1 LESCARPAGVLRG
14 APGGGPGGVPAA
26 WRRDAAHA
34 GGTVRFVSP
43 SGGPA
48 RVTILDAQGRRV
60 AEPLARRIA
69 AGPAGAPW
77 GGRDA
82 AGEPA
87 GAGGEFALVRGPWGS
102 PGVRGGVPRR
112 STAPQPHA

>member
-43 SGGPA
+43 SSGPA

-69 AGPAGAPW
+69 AGPAEVPW
-77 GGRDA
+77 DGRDA
-82 AGEPA
+82 AGQPA
-87 GAGGEFALVRGPWGS
+87 VAGVYFALVRV
-102 PGVRGGVPRR
+102 PGASASARGVVL
-112 STAPQPHA
+112 H